1 MRVTK
6 RSGRVEDV
14 KFDNVTNR
22 ISKLTEGLS
31 NSVDVT
37 KVAQQ
42 VFSSIYD
49 GINTHEIDTLSAEI
63 CIGMITSDPDY
74 EILATRITA
83 SNIQKRAANNF
94 HIAMRKLHK
103 AGIVTHEV
111 LEVSSKVKDD
121 IKPERDYDFGYFGLK
136 TLEKGYL
143 QKIDG
148 EIIETPQ
155 YMYMRVAIGIHG
167 HDTER
172 VLETYDALSKGLF
185 IHATPTLFNAGTP
198 RPQMSSCFVAGT
210 AVFTTNRGPVP
221 IEEVCIGDNVV
232 THTGSI
238 KPVLQTHKNL
248 LGDRTL
254 FDVKIYK
261 TPGFQVTGNHRFW
274 SITKEQ
280 LHWKDEPQWNSI
292 EHLRVGDWISI
303 PKTKLNTVYEILDMY
318 ELLKDENGTE
328 HWTYSF
334 EFDGTKMRRLTH
346 FTSEYR
352 PNGITLKGEWFERY
366 IKVDEDFA
374 WFIGSWYGDGCI
386 TYQRS
391 SAKSKRTPTHRGIS
405 FAQNP
410 NNTTFIE
417 KIEKIGC
424 KYLGVHA
431 CISKSKKRNC
441 LSISFNNSAI
451 GNAFNIL
458 FGRWSSGKFLWPN
471 MYSWNRNMVSAFIGG
486 LVSTDGCCTL
496 RGNVT
501 VQLTNQPLI
510 KSIFHLSRSVG
521 LDTSLTVGS
530 KPYKDRKQYIGRIQ
544 FPWIPEIMKWVYK
557 HYDDNRLYKSERAN
571 TTLEID
577 GKIFL
582 RINAKTRVKDNLPEF
597 VYTLGVKDDHS
608 YTVQGVIAENC
619 FLIANKE
626 DSIDGIYDTVK
637 ECARISKWAGGIG
650 LHIHDVRANKSHIRG
665 TNGTSDGIIPML
677 RVYNSTARYV
687 NQAGRRKGSIA
698 VYLEPWHADILDFL
712 EIRLNQ
718 GDEEARCRD
727 LFSAMWIP
735 DLFMKRVESG
745 GNWSLFC
752 PDQAKGLSDVY
763 GKEFED
769 LYEKYEAEGLARK
782 VVPASEVWKAIIKS
796 QSETGTPYMLYKDA
810 CNEKSNHK
818 HVGTIKSSNLCV
830 APETKILT
838 SKGQQIIS
846 ELVDQD
852 VEVWNGDEFS
862 NVTIRQTGKNQ
873 KLLTVKTSKGLELRC
888 TPYHKF
894 WIVGHN
900 EPIEAQNL
908 EKGMKIIKHSLP
920 VINHNT
926 ENMKYAYTHGLFCA
940 DGTTSSHGNPKRCL
954 FKAKNNGFCMRHQ
967 KNLKD
972 YEEDDDGTCQANSYS
987 EQKFLDLYHVKKKLM
1002 KFIDYDYASNND
1014 ACNKIRL
1021 RLPKDIDEK
1030 YTVPTECSL
1039 ESKLEWFAGLIDGD
1053 GCVTKHQGGRGISI
1067 QIGSIHYNFLNDV
1080 LLMLQTIGVNSRI
1093 NLSRNESIKELPGG
1107 SYTCKKLWRLLIPS
1121 GGVELLKTLGL
1132 NTRRVNI
1139 NTENLPNRQALHF
1152 DKIVSVEDLGE
1163 TSDTFCFN
1171 EPLKHRGIFNGI
1183 LTGNCTEILEYTDKD
1198 ETAVCNLASIA
1209 LPKYV
1214 DVEKKE
1220 FNHEELHRVT
1230 KMVTRNLNKV
1240 IDKNFYP
1247 TENGERSNMR
1257 HRPIG
1262 IGVQGLA
1269 DVFIMLRMSF
1279 GSEESRKL
1287 NRDIF
1292 ETIYHA
1298 SLESSCELAEMYG
1311 TYETFKGSPFSQGI
1325 LQFDMWDRDPKF
1337 SGRYD
1342 WNAMRELVK
1351 KGTRNSLLLAPM
1363 PTAST
1368 SQILGNNECF
1378 EPYTTNI
1385 YLRRTLAGEFVV
1397 VNKHLVNDLKERG
1410 LWSKEMK
1417 DLMVKANGSVQ
1428 NIIDIP
1434 DDLKELYKTVWEMSQ
1449 KTIIDMAADRGV
1461 YIDQSQSM
1469 NLFVESPT
1477 LSKLSS
1483 MHMYAWKTGLKTGM
1497 YYLRSKAK
1505 ARPIQFSLEAECA
1518 MCSA

>member
-31 NSVDVT
+31 ETVDVT
-37 KVAQQ
+37 KIAQQ

-49 GINTHEIDTLSAEI
+49 GIKTPEIDTLSAEI

-121 IKPERDYDFGYFGLK
+121 IKPERDFEFGYFGLK

-155 YMYMRVAIGIHG
+155 YLYMRVAIGIHG
-167 HDTER
+167 HDIDH
-172 VLETYDALSKGLF
+172 VLETYEALSKGLF

-198 RPQMSSCFVAGT
+198 RPQMSS
-210 AVFTTNRGPVP
+210 
-221 IEEVCIGDNVV
+221 
-232 THTGSI
+232 
-238 KPVLQTHKNL
+238 
-248 LGDRTL
+248 
-254 FDVKIYK
+254 
-261 TPGFQVTGNHRFW
+261 
-274 SITKEQ
+274 
-280 LHWKDEPQWNSI
+280 
-292 EHLRVGDWISI
+292 
-303 PKTKLNTVYEILDMY
+303 
-318 ELLKDENGTE
+318 
-328 HWTYSF
+328 
-334 EFDGTKMRRLTH
+334 
-346 FTSEYR
+346 
-352 PNGITLKGEWFERY
+352 
-366 IKVDEDFA
+366 
-374 WFIGSWYGDGCI
+374 
-386 TYQRS
+386 
-391 SAKSKRTPTHRGIS
+391 
-405 FAQNP
+405 
-410 NNTTFIE
+410 
-417 KIEKIGC
+417 
-424 KYLGVHA
+424 
-431 CISKSKKRNC
+431 
-441 LSISFNNSAI
+441 
-451 GNAFNIL
+451 
-458 FGRWSSGKFLWPN
+458 
-471 MYSWNRNMVSAFIGG
+471 
-486 LVSTDGCCTL
+486 
-496 RGNVT
+496 
-501 VQLTNQPLI
+501 
-510 KSIFHLSRSVG
+510 
-521 LDTSLTVGS
+521 
-530 KPYKDRKQYIGRIQ
+530 
-544 FPWIPEIMKWVYK
+544 
-557 HYDDNRLYKSERAN
+557 
-571 TTLEID
+571 
-577 GKIFL
+577 
-582 RINAKTRVKDNLPEF
+582 
-597 VYTLGVKDDHS
+597 
-608 YTVQGVIAENC
+608 C

-650 LHIHDVRANKSHIRG
+650 LHVHDVRANKSHIRG

-735 DLFMKRVESG
+735 DLFMKRVESD

-763 GKEFED
+763 GKEFEE
-769 LYEKYEAEGLARK
+769 LYEKYESEGIATK
-782 VVPASEVWKAIIKS
+782 VVPASEIWKAIIKS

-818 HVGTIKSSNLCV
+818 HIGTIKSSNLC
-830 APETKILT
+830 
-838 SKGQQIIS
+838 
-846 ELVDQD
+846 
-852 VEVWNGDEFS
+852 
-862 NVTIRQTGKNQ
+862 
-873 KLLTVKTSKGLELRC
+873 
-888 TPYHKF
+888 
-894 WIVGHN
+894 
-900 EPIEAQNL
+900 
-908 EKGMKIIKHSLP
+908 
-920 VINHNT
+920 
-926 ENMKYAYTHGLFCA
+926 
-940 DGTTSSHGNPKRCL
+940 
-954 FKAKNNGFCMRHQ
+954 
-967 KNLKD
+967 
-972 YEEDDDGTCQANSYS
+972 
-987 EQKFLDLYHVKKKLM
+987 
-1002 KFIDYDYASNND
+1002 
-1014 ACNKIRL
+1014 
-1021 RLPKDIDEK
+1021 
-1030 YTVPTECSL
+1030 
-1039 ESKLEWFAGLIDGD
+1039 
-1053 GCVTKHQGGRGISI
+1053 
-1067 QIGSIHYNFLNDV
+1067 
-1080 LLMLQTIGVNSRI
+1080 
-1093 NLSRNESIKELPGG
+1093 
-1107 SYTCKKLWRLLIPS
+1107 
-1121 GGVELLKTLGL
+1121 
-1132 NTRRVNI
+1132 
-1139 NTENLPNRQALHF
+1139 
-1152 DKIVSVEDLGE
+1152 
-1163 TSDTFCFN
+1163 
-1171 EPLKHRGIFNGI
+1171 
-1183 LTGNCTEILEYTDKD
+1183 TEILEFTDKE

-1247 TENGERSNMR
+1247 TENGKRSNMR

-1269 DVFIMLRMSF
+1269 DVFIMLRMTF

-1287 NRDIF
+1287 NIDIF

-1311 TYETFKGSPFSQGI
+1311 PYETFKGSPFSKGI

-1342 WNAMRELVK
+1342 WNAMRKLVK
-1351 KGTRNSLLLAPM
+1351 KGTMNSLLLAPM

-1477 LSKLSS
+1477 ISKLSS

-1505 ARPIQFSLEAECA
+1505 SRPIQFSLEAECS

>member
-31 NSVDVT
+31 ETVDVT
-37 KVAQQ
+37 KIAQQ

-49 GINTHEIDTLSAEI
+49 GIKTPEIDTLSAEI

-121 IKPERDYDFGYFGLK
+121 IKPERDFEFGYFGLK

-155 YMYMRVAIGIHG
+155 YLYMRVAIGIHG
-167 HDTER
+167 HDIDH

-198 RPQMSSCFVAGT
+198 RPQMSSCF
-210 AVFTTNRGPVP
+210 
-221 IEEVCIGDNVV
+221 
-232 THTGSI
+232 
-238 KPVLQTHKNL
+238 
-248 LGDRTL
+248 
-254 FDVKIYK
+254 
-261 TPGFQVTGNHRFW
+261 
-274 SITKEQ
+274 
-280 LHWKDEPQWNSI
+280 
-292 EHLRVGDWISI
+292 
-303 PKTKLNTVYEILDMY
+303 
-318 ELLKDENGTE
+318 
-328 HWTYSF
+328 
-334 EFDGTKMRRLTH
+334 
-346 FTSEYR
+346 
-352 PNGITLKGEWFERY
+352 
-366 IKVDEDFA
+366 
-374 WFIGSWYGDGCI
+374 
-386 TYQRS
+386 
-391 SAKSKRTPTHRGIS
+391 
-405 FAQNP
+405 
-410 NNTTFIE
+410 
-417 KIEKIGC
+417 
-424 KYLGVHA
+424 
-431 CISKSKKRNC
+431 
-441 LSISFNNSAI
+441 
-451 GNAFNIL
+451 
-458 FGRWSSGKFLWPN
+458 
-471 MYSWNRNMVSAFIGG
+471 
-486 LVSTDGCCTL
+486 
-496 RGNVT
+496 
-501 VQLTNQPLI
+501 
-510 KSIFHLSRSVG
+510 
-521 LDTSLTVGS
+521 
-530 KPYKDRKQYIGRIQ
+530 
-544 FPWIPEIMKWVYK
+544 
-557 HYDDNRLYKSERAN
+557 
-571 TTLEID
+571 
-577 GKIFL
+577 
-582 RINAKTRVKDNLPEF
+582 
-597 VYTLGVKDDHS
+597 
-608 YTVQGVIAENC
+608 
-619 FLIANKE
+619 LIANKE

-650 LHIHDVRANKSHIRG
+650 LHVHDVRANKSHIRG

-677 RVYNSTARYV
+677 RVYNTTARYV

-718 GDEEARCRD
+718 GDEDARCRD

-735 DLFMKRVESG
+735 DLFMKRVESD

-752 PDQAKGLSDVY
+752 PDTARGLSDVY
-763 GKEFED
+763 GKEFEE
-769 LYEKYEAEGLARK
+769 LYEKYESEGIATK
-782 VVPASEVWKAIIKS
+782 VVPASEIWKAIIKS

-818 HVGTIKSSNLCV
+818 HLGTIKSSNL
-830 APETKILT
+830 
-838 SKGQQIIS
+838 
-846 ELVDQD
+846 
-852 VEVWNGDEFS
+852 
-862 NVTIRQTGKNQ
+862 
-873 KLLTVKTSKGLELRC
+873 
-888 TPYHKF
+888 
-894 WIVGHN
+894 
-900 EPIEAQNL
+900 
-908 EKGMKIIKHSLP
+908 
-920 VINHNT
+920 
-926 ENMKYAYTHGLFCA
+926 
-940 DGTTSSHGNPKRCL
+940 
-954 FKAKNNGFCMRHQ
+954 
-967 KNLKD
+967 
-972 YEEDDDGTCQANSYS
+972 
-987 EQKFLDLYHVKKKLM
+987 
-1002 KFIDYDYASNND
+1002 
-1014 ACNKIRL
+1014 
-1021 RLPKDIDEK
+1021 
-1030 YTVPTECSL
+1030 
-1039 ESKLEWFAGLIDGD
+1039 
-1053 GCVTKHQGGRGISI
+1053 
-1067 QIGSIHYNFLNDV
+1067 
-1080 LLMLQTIGVNSRI
+1080 
-1093 NLSRNESIKELPGG
+1093 
-1107 SYTCKKLWRLLIPS
+1107 
-1121 GGVELLKTLGL
+1121 
-1132 NTRRVNI
+1132 
-1139 NTENLPNRQALHF
+1139 
-1152 DKIVSVEDLGE
+1152 
-1163 TSDTFCFN
+1163 
-1171 EPLKHRGIFNGI
+1171 
-1183 LTGNCTEILEYTDKD
+1183 CTEILEYTDKD

-1230 KMVTRNLNKV
+1230 KMITRNLNKV

-1247 TENGERSNMR
+1247 TENGKRSNMR

-1269 DVFIMLRMSF
+1269 DVFIMLRMTF

-1287 NRDIF
+1287 NIDIF

-1311 TYETFKGSPFSQGI
+1311 PYETFKGSPFSKGI

-1342 WNAMRELVK
+1342 WNAMRKLVK
-1351 KGTRNSLLLAPM
+1351 KGTMNSLLLAPM

-1449 KTIIDMAADRGV
+1449 KTIIDMAVDRAV

-1477 LSKLSS
+1477 VSKLSS

-1505 ARPIQFSLEAECA
+1505 SRPIQFSLEAECS